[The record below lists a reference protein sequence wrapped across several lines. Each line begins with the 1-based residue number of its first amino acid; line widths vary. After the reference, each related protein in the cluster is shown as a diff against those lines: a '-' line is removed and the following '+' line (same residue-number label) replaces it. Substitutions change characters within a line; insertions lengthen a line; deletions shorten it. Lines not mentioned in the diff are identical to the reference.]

1 MRALFASFVLL
12 IASSCVPDSG
22 NEKIERLE
30 MRLSGWSSL
39 DIVIDEEGNGTY
51 RDSEPFPDGATGS
64 FKLDQDEL
72 AEVLASLQLYR
83 EQSVP
88 FSDES
93 AMEFIERTCPE
104 DVPSVT
110 DAGAFYARWFT
121 ANSDTHYMAD
131 FGCDHERHAD
141 RNRDILKLVN
151 SLPIPVDW

>member
-12 IASSCVPDSG
+12 VASSCMPDTG

-51 RDSEPFPDGATGS
+51 RDSEPFPDGATGH

-72 AEVLASLQLYR
+72 TKVLASLQLYR
-83 EQSVP
+83 ELSVP

-93 AMEFIERTCPE
+93 AMEFIERTCPKG
-104 DVPSVT
+104 VPSVT
-110 DAGAFYARWFT
+110 DAGAFYARWHT
-121 ANSDTHYMAD
+121 ATSDTHYLAD
-131 FGCDHERHAD
+131 FGCDYERYAD
-141 RNRDILKLVN
+141 RNRDIIKLVKT
-151 SLPIPVDW
+151 LPIPVDW